1 MTKLDMP
8 PAWLVLFLAA
18 TWGLARLVPA
28 LTYEFA
34 WQGTA
39 ALIFFLAAL
48 LMMALGIV
56 ELRSAK
62 TPIQPGAEP
71 TALVTSGIFRRSRN
85 PMYLGVLLVL
95 AAWIIWVGTILAVP
109 LLWLLYSLI
118 SRRFIAGEEIKLR
131 EAFGQEFDDW
141 ADQTGRWL

>member
-1 MTKLDMP
+1 MAKLDIP

-56 ELRSAK
+56 ELKSAK

-85 PMYLGVLLVL
+85 PMYFWGLVGFSCRDHLGRDNSGGATFVDVIQFDFPTVHRTRRNQ
-95 AAWIIWVGTILAVP
+95 A
-109 LLWLLYSLI
+109 
-118 SRRFIAGEEIKLR
+118 SRGVR
-131 EAFGQEFDDW
+131 
-141 ADQTGRWL
+141 TGV